1 MKKLKVLSDYK
12 SSLGAWPAGAEIEV
26 EKWLADHLMRD
37 APGCFEVVVEKA
49 LDEPPEDK
57 MVKSAPKKKGW
68 RK

>member
-1 MKKLKVLSDYK
+1 MKLKVLRQYGSPRGSWK
-12 SSLGAWPAGAEIEV
+12 AGEEIEV
-26 EKWLADHLMRD
+26 DEELGLWLLDD
-37 APGCFEVVVEKA
+37 APGSFEKIEEKA